1 MKRKEF
7 YLAIVYYKDGSE
19 KEIFAT
25 KKEMLDIKIDIIIGS
40 DKDKVKVV
48 NVFHVNKIEEIT
60 YESEEGEGNANNN

>member
-7 YLAIVYYKDGSE
+7 YLAIVYYKDGSD

-60 YESEEGEGNANNN
+60 YEPEGEEDANNN